1 MVRILISSRVVLAW
15 QRYVARRMLPLCKQY
30 QLFISQRAA
39 SEAVDGTENE
49 PNLYEEAVDI
59 KTSLTYRS
67 MYFAAA
73 QKLCKNKW

>member
-1 MVRILISSRVVLAW
+1 
-15 QRYVARRMLPLCKQY
+15 MLPLCKQY
-30 QLFISQRAA
+30 QLFISPRGQPNTAA